1 MTDKNTVPTSSKAQ
15 NIANEVRR
23 RIVER
28 EWRQGDRIP
37 DEADLAIEFDAA
49 RATVNKALQLLAE
62 EGLLDRRR
70 RAGTRVAVDP
80 VRKATFT
87 ISIVREQVEQA
98 GMDYSHR
105 VVAQRRS
112 PVPGEIAAR
121 LGLPKGEVLVHMRA
135 VHYGNGQP
143 FQLEDRWINPRA
155 APGLEKADFWQLNAN
170 EWLVRNAPYL
180 RAELAFTAENAN
192 QRDARLLQTRPGQA
206 LLIMHRTTWNDLGP
220 ITTVRVA
227 FQPGHLLGTTTAKT
241 ALATGPFGEM
251 TAPEAAG
258 PQPVSGP

>member
-1 MTDKNTVPTSSKAQ
+1 MTDKPTGPTSSKAQ

-49 RATVNKALQLLAE
+49 RATVNKALQLLAD

-80 VRKATFT
+80 VRKATFI

-98 GMDYSHR
+98 GMVYSHR

-112 PVPGEIAAR
+112 PVPAEIAER
-121 LGLPKGEVLVHMRA
+121 LRLPERKELVHMRA
-135 VHYGNGQP
+135 IHYGDGHP

-155 APGLEKADFWQLNAN
+155 APGLEKVDFWQLNAN
-170 EWLVRNAPYL
+170 EWLVRNVPYL
-180 RAELAFTAENAN
+180 HAELTFSAENAN
-192 QRDARLLQTRPGQA
+192 RRDARLLQTQPLQA

-227 FQPGHLLGTTTAKT
+227 FQPGHLVGTEN
-241 ALATGPFGEM
+241 GQNRGYW
-251 TAPEAAG
+251 
-258 PQPVSGP
+258 PVRRNDGA

>member
-1 MTDKNTVPTSSKAQ
+1 MSDRQAGPTSPKAQ
-15 NIANEVRR
+15 YIANEVRR

-49 RATVNKALQLLAE
+49 RATVNKALQLLAD

-80 VRKATFT
+80 VHKATFT

-98 GMDYSHR
+98 GMVYSHR

-112 PVPGEIAAR
+112 PVPAQIAAR
-121 LGLPKGEVLVHMRA
+121 LDLPEGEVLVHMRA
-135 VHYGNGQP
+135 LHYGDGQP

-180 RAELAFTAENAN
+180 RAELTFSAENAN
-192 QRDARLLQTRPGQA
+192 RRDARLLQTRPGQA
-206 LLIMHRTTWNDLGP
+206 LLVLHRTTWNDLGP

-227 FQPGHLLGTTTAKT
+227 FQPGHLVGTEEGQKR
-241 ALATGPFGEM
+241 GYWPIR
-251 TAPEAAG
+251 PSD
-258 PQPVSGP
+258 VV

>member
-1 MTDKNTVPTSSKAQ
+1 MTDKQAGPTSPKAQ

-37 DEADLAIEFDAA
+37 DEADLAIEFDVA
-49 RATVNKALQLLAE
+49 RATVNKALQLLAD

-98 GMDYSHR
+98 GMVYSHR

-112 PVPGEIAAR
+112 PVPADIAAR
-121 LGLPKGEVLVHMRA
+121 LGLPEGEVLVHMRA
-135 VHYGNGQP
+135 LHYGDGQP

-155 APGLEKADFWQLNAN
+155 APGLERADFRQLNAN

-180 RAELAFTAENAN
+180 RAELAFSAENAN
-192 QRDARLLQTRPGQA
+192 RRDARLLQTQQGQA

-227 FQPGHLLGTTTAKT
+227 FQPGHLVGT
-241 ALATGPFGEM
+241 GNSQNRGYW
-251 TAPEAAG
+251 
-258 PQPVSGP
+258 PVRRSDGA

>member
-1 MTDKNTVPTSSKAQ
+1 MIDRQAGTTSPKAQ

-23 RIVER
+23 RIVEH

-37 DEADLAIEFDAA
+37 DEADLAVEFDAA
-49 RATVNKALQLLAE
+49 RATVNKALQLLAD

-70 RAGTRVAVDP
+70 RAGTRVAIDP

-98 GMDYSHR
+98 GMQYSHR

-112 PVPGEIAAR
+112 PLPVEIAAR
-121 LGLPKGEVLVHMRA
+121 LGLPEGEILVHMRA
-135 VHYGNGQP
+135 VHYGDGLP
-143 FQLEDRWINPRA
+143 FQLEDRWINPCA
-155 APGLEKADFWQLNAN
+155 APGLEKADFRQLNAN

-180 RAELAFTAENAN
+180 RADLAFSAENAN
-192 QRDARLLQTRPGQA
+192 RRDARLLQTRPGQA

-227 FQPGHLLGTTTAKT
+227 FQPGHLVGTEKA
-241 ALATGPFGEM
+241 
-251 TAPEAAG
+251 APA
-258 PQPVSGP
+258 

>member
-1 MTDKNTVPTSSKAQ
+1 MTDKPAGPTSSKAQ
-15 NIANEVRR
+15 SIANEVRR

-28 EWRQGDRIP
+28 QWRQGDRIP
-37 DEADLAIEFDAA
+37 DEADLAIEFDVA
-49 RATVNKALQLLAE
+49 RATVNKALQLLAD

-70 RAGTRVAVDP
+70 RAGTRVAIDP

-98 GMDYSHR
+98 GMVYSHR

-112 PVPGEIAAR
+112 PIPADIAER
-121 LGLPKGEVLVHMRA
+121 IGLPAGEVLVHMRA
-135 VHYGNGQP
+135 IHYGDGQP

-155 APGLEKADFWQLNAN
+155 APSLNGVDFRQLNAN

-180 RAELAFTAENAN
+180 HAELAFSAENAN
-192 QRDARLLQTRPGQA
+192 RRDARLMQTQPGKA
-206 LLIMHRTTWNDLGP
+206 LLILHRTTWNDLGP

-227 FQPGHLLGTTTAKT
+227 LQPGHVVGT
-241 ALATGPFGEM
+241 G
-251 TAPEAAG
+251 
-258 PQPVSGP
+258 SGGNRG

>member
-1 MTDKNTVPTSSKAQ
+1 VTDKPASPTSPKAQ
-15 NIANEVRR
+15 HIASEVRR

-49 RATVNKALQLLAE
+49 RATVKKALQQIDG
-62 EGLLDRRR
+62 EGLLDRKR
-70 RAGTRVAVDP
+70 RAGTRVAIDP

-98 GMDYSHR
+98 GMVYSHR
-105 VVAQRRS
+105 VVAQRKS
-112 PVPGEIAAR
+112 PIPDEIAAR
-121 LGLPKGEVLVHMRA
+121 IGLPKGEVLVHMRT
-135 VHYGNGQP
+135 VHYGDGRP
-143 FQLEDRWINPRA
+143 FQLEDRWVNPRA

-180 RAELAFTAENAN
+180 RAELAFSAENAN
-192 QRDARLLQTRPGQA
+192 GRDARLLRTQPGQA
-206 LLIMHRTTWNDLGP
+206 LLILHRTTWNDFGP

-227 FQPGHLLGTTTAKT
+227 FQPGHLVSTEKTTA
-241 ALATGPFGEM
+241 GGD
-251 TAPEAAG
+251 
-258 PQPVSGP
+258 

>member
-1 MTDKNTVPTSSKAQ
+1 VTDRQASPTSPKAQ
-15 NIANEVRR
+15 HIAKEVRR

-49 RATVNKALQLLAE
+49 RATVNKALQLLAD

-80 VRKATFT
+80 VRKATVT

-98 GMDYSHR
+98 GMVYGHR

-112 PVPGEIAAR
+112 PVPAEIAAR
-121 LGLPKGEVLVHMRA
+121 LGLPEGEILVHMRA
-135 VHYGNGQP
+135 VHYGDGKP

-155 APGLEKADFWQLNAN
+155 APELEKADFWQLNAN

-180 RAELAFTAENAN
+180 RADLSFSAENAN
-192 QRDARLLQTRPGQA
+192 RRDARLLQTRPGQA

-227 FQPGHLLGTTTAKT
+227 YQPGHVVGTDK
-241 ALATGPFGEM
+241 G
-251 TAPEAAG
+251 
-258 PQPVSGP
+258 

>member
-1 MTDKNTVPTSSKAQ
+1 MTDKQVGSTSPKAQ

-23 RIVER
+23 RIIER
-28 EWRQGDRIP
+28 QWRQGDRIP
-37 DEADLAIEFDAA
+37 DEADLAIEFDVA
-49 RATVNKALQLLAE
+49 RATVNKALQLLAD

-70 RAGTRVAVDP
+70 RVGTRVAIDP

-98 GMDYSHR
+98 GMAYSHR

-112 PVPGEIAAR
+112 PIPAEIAKR
-121 LGLPKGEVLVHMRA
+121 LGLPEGEVLVYMTA
-135 VHYGNGQP
+135 IHYGDGQP
-143 FQLEDRWINPRA
+143 FQLEDRWINLRA
-155 APGLEKADFWQLNAN
+155 APGLDRVDFRQLNAN

-180 RAELAFTAENAN
+180 RAEITFSAENAN
-192 QRDARLLQTRPGQA
+192 RRDARLLQARSGQA

-227 FQPGHLLGTTTAKT
+227 FQPGHLIGTDQNRTS
-241 ALATGPFGEM
+241 
-251 TAPEAAG
+251 AP
-258 PQPVSGP
+258 

>member
-1 MTDKNTVPTSSKAQ
+1 MAAGTTSSKAQ
-15 NIANEVRR
+15 NIAREVRR

-49 RATVNKALQLLAE
+49 RATVNKALQLLAD

-80 VRKATFT
+80 VRKATVT

-98 GMDYSHR
+98 GMAYSHR

-112 PVPGEIAAR
+112 PLPDDVAER

-135 VHYGNGQP
+135 LHCADGQP

-155 APGLEKADFWQLNAN
+155 APGLAGVDFRQLNAN

-180 RAELAFTAENAN
+180 HAELAFSAENASR
-192 QRDARLLQTRPGQA
+192 RDARLLETQPGQA
-206 LLIMHRTTWNDLGP
+206 LLILYRTTWNDLGP
-220 ITTVRVA
+220 ITTVKVA
-227 FQPGHLLGTTTAKT
+227 FQPGHILGTRKSHWS
-241 ALATGPFGEM
+241 G
-251 TAPEAAG
+251 
-258 PQPVSGP
+258 QPHGGA

>member
-1 MTDKNTVPTSSKAQ
+1 MSDKPMGSKARA
-15 NIANEVRR
+15 IAGEVRR
-23 RIVER
+23 RIIER

-37 DEADLAIEFDAA
+37 DEADLAIEFDVA
-49 RATVNKALQLLAE
+49 RATVNKALQLLAD

-87 ISIVREQVEQA
+87 ISIVREQVERA
-98 GMDYSHR
+98 GMVYSHR
-105 VVAQRRS
+105 VVAQRLS
-112 PVPGEIAAR
+112 PVPTEIAAR
-121 LGLPKGEVLVHMRA
+121 LGCAEGDRLVHMRA
-135 VHYGNGQP
+135 VHYGDGQP

-155 APGLEKADFWQLNAN
+155 APGLENADYRQLNAN

-180 RAELAFTAENAN
+180 RAELTFSAENAN
-192 QRDARLLQTRPGQA
+192 WRDARLLRTEPGQA

-227 FQPGHLLGTTTAKT
+227 FQAGHRVSTENSQTRDLLAF
-241 ALATGPFGEM
+241 P
-251 TAPEAAG
+251 AG
-258 PQPVSGP
+258 

>member
-1 MTDKNTVPTSSKAQ
+1 MTDKPAAPASRKAQ
-15 NIANEVRR
+15 HIANEVRR
-23 RIVER
+23 RIIER

-37 DEADLAIEFDAA
+37 AETDLAVEFDVA
-49 RATVNKALQLLAE
+49 RATVNKALQLLAD

-70 RAGTRVAVDP
+70 RAGTRIAVDP

-98 GMDYSHR
+98 GMAYSYR

-112 PVPGEIAAR
+112 PLPADVAAR
-121 LGLPKGEVLVHMRA
+121 LGLPPGEMLVHMRA
-135 VHYGNGQP
+135 VHYGDGQP

-155 APGLEKADFWQLNAN
+155 LPELAKADFWQLNAN

-180 RAELAFTAENAN
+180 RAELSFSAENAN
-192 QRDARLLQTRPGQA
+192 RRDARLLHTQPGQA
-206 LLIMHRTTWNDLGP
+206 LLIMHRTTWNALGP

-227 FQPGHLLGTTTAKT
+227 FQPGHVVG
-241 ALATGPFGEM
+241 
-251 TAPEAAG
+251 AG
-258 PQPVSGP
+258 SGNNRG

>member
-1 MTDKNTVPTSSKAQ
+1 VTDRQASPTSPKAQ
-15 NIANEVRR
+15 HIAREVRR

-49 RATVNKALQLLAE
+49 RATVNKALQLVAD

-70 RAGTRVAVDP
+70 RAGTRVAIDP
-80 VRKATFT
+80 VRKATVT
-87 ISIVREQVEQA
+87 IAIVREQVEQA
-98 GMDYSHR
+98 GMTYGHR

-112 PVPGEIAAR
+112 PLPAEIAER
-121 LGLPKGEVLVHMRA
+121 LGLPEGETLVRMRA
-135 VHYGNGQP
+135 VHYGDGKP

-155 APGLEKADFWQLNAN
+155 APELENADFWQLNAN

-180 RAELAFTAENAN
+180 RAELSFSAENASG
-192 QRDARLLQTRPGQA
+192 RDARLLQTRPGQA

-227 FQPGHLLGTTTAKT
+227 YQPGHVVGTDK
-241 ALATGPFGEM
+241 G
-251 TAPEAAG
+251 
-258 PQPVSGP
+258 

>member
-1 MTDKNTVPTSSKAQ
+1 MIDRQSGSTSPKAQ

-28 EWRQGDRIP
+28 EWRQGERIP

-49 RATVNKALQLLAE
+49 RGTVNKALQLVAG

-80 VRKATFT
+80 VRKATVT

-98 GMDYSHR
+98 GMTYGHR

-112 PVPGEIAAR
+112 PLPAAIAAR
-121 LGLPKGEVLVHMRA
+121 LGLPEGEVLVHMRA
-135 VHYGNGQP
+135 VHFGDGRP
-143 FQLEDRWINPRA
+143 FQFEDRWINPRA
-155 APGLEKADFWQLNAN
+155 LPGLEKVDFRQLNAN

-180 RAELAFTAENAN
+180 RAELAFSAENASR
-192 QRDARLLQTRPGQA
+192 RDARLLQTRPGQA
-206 LLIMHRTTWNDLGP
+206 LLIVHRTTWNDLGP

-227 FQPGHLLGTTTAKT
+227 FQPGHRVGTENGDPRAD
-241 ALATGPFGEM
+241 
-251 TAPEAAG
+251 
-258 PQPVSGP
+258 

>member
-1 MTDKNTVPTSSKAQ
+1 MTDKQAGPTSPKAQ

-49 RATVNKALQLLAE
+49 RATVNKALQLLAD

-70 RAGTRVAVDP
+70 RAGTRVTIDP
-80 VRKATFT
+80 VRKATVA

-98 GMDYSHR
+98 GMTYSHR

-112 PVPGEIAAR
+112 PPPAAIAAR
-121 LGLPKGEVLVHMRA
+121 LGLPQGEVLIHMRA
-135 VHYGNGQP
+135 VHYGDGRP

-155 APGLEKADFWQLNAN
+155 APGLEQADFWQLNAN

-180 RAELAFTAENAN
+180 RAELTFSAENAN
-192 QRDARLLQTRPGQA
+192 RRDARLLQTRPGQA
-206 LLIMHRTTWNDLGP
+206 LLIVHRTTWNDLGP

-227 FQPGHLLGTTTAKT
+227 FQPGHRVGTEN
-241 ALATGPFGEM
+241 GENR
-251 TAPEAAG
+251 
-258 PQPVSGP
+258 SD